1 MQREREVRAMV
12 VWSDIG
18 DHPLIRDIRQNPY
31 FALRAP
37 SRRLGELIED
47 GFLYENSHKCDF
59 RLFSTKRGRKV
70 DLPFNDGSVHHAQL
84 KHLGSA
90 GAWSPPISSANPP
103 ADFATPPEV
112 EPRALLC

>member
-1 MQREREVRAMV
+1 MWGMQREREVRPMV

-37 SRRLGELIED
+37 SRRLGECTES

-59 RLFSTKRGRKV
+59 RLSPTKRGRKV
-70 DLPFNDGSVHHAQL
+70 DLTRTIPFVLVIDWNLRMHNL
-84 KHLGSA
+84 ENFIKHG
-90 GAWSPPISSANPP
+90 WSL
-103 ADFATPPEV
+103 
-112 EPRALLC
+112 R

>member
-1 MQREREVRAMV
+1 MWGMQREREVRPMV

-59 RLFSTKRGRKV
+59 RLSSTKRGRKV
-70 DLPFNDGSVHHAQL
+70 DPTRTIPFV
-84 KHLGSA
+84 
-90 GAWSPPISSANPP
+90 
-103 ADFATPPEV
+103 
-112 EPRALLC
+112 LLIDWNLRMYNGWRLR

>member
-1 MQREREVRAMV
+1 MV

-59 RLFSTKRGRKV
+59 VCLLQKEEGKLTPLVQFLLFY
-70 DLPFNDGSVHHAQL
+70 
-84 KHLGSA
+84 
-90 GAWSPPISSANPP
+90 
-103 ADFATPPEV
+103 
-112 EPRALLC
+112 